1 MGTMRK
7 AARGVIVLAA
17 AVLLAACGGA
27 GAVGDKAGGTGT
39 PVVLRLGTD
48 DGPRRPS
55 AEQITEFARRV
66 EELSEG
72 QVVIKPVWNA
82 AGPLDTEWD
91 QAVARM
97 VVGGQLD
104 MALIPARAW
113 DTEGVTSLRALN
125 APLLVDSDALV
136 EQIVTDDLA
145 EDMLAGLE
153 ATGVTGLALLPEGL
167 RHLFLYGSHTLADVR
182 GKLLRAPRSETTWAL
197 FEALGATP
205 VDETSREEIEAGTV
219 LGAESS
225 FALATSLPADAT
237 AIGNLTLFPKVNALV
252 VRSATF
258 DGLTSAQ
265 QSILRD
271 AARST
276 VAWAVEQTGTDA
288 AHAKPYCDN
297 GGRIIHVSAADIE
310 QARAAARPVY
320 EDLEQDAG
328 TAATIARIEELKR
341 DIPAVR
347 PPASCDGR
355 VESAADE
362 QTDDPAL
369 LNGVYRYEVTYDYL
383 LDAGLQQAQ
392 AEEESGVHTVT
403 MEDGRFVDAWRNPTS
418 SGECTGT
425 YTIAGSRATFV
436 WDPGCEGDYDI
447 TFTVQGDQIL
457 WSDVTIHPPHNT
469 PEGRLVAAAFSAVP
483 WTRIGDPPGGQS
495 SEFPDGI
502 YRMEMAAEFLMD
514 AGVDR
519 ETAANHEGMWTLT
532 FKEGRFVEGTCE
544 GTYSV
549 EDRRVSILLSDDE
562 NCGTAANKELFS
574 AGWRL
579 DGDQLQLLD
588 VRSGHGSDLLIRV
601 LFGGK
606 PFTKIG

>member
-7 AARGVIVLAA
+7 AARGLIVLAA
-17 AVLLAACGGA
+17 AVLLAACGGG
-27 GAVGDKAGGTGT
+27 GAVGDKAGGAGT
-39 PVVLRLGTD
+39 PLVLRLGTEA
-48 DGPRRPS
+48 GPSRPS
-55 AEQITEFARRV
+55 ADQILEYARRV
-66 EELSEG
+66 EEASDG
-72 QVVIKPVWNA
+72 QVVIEPVWDA
-82 AGPLDTEWD
+82 AGPQATEWD

-97 VVGGQLD
+97 VVGGKLD

-153 ATGVTGLALLPEGL
+153 AAGVTGLALLPEGL
-167 RHLFLYGSHTLADVR
+167 RHLFLYGDHTLDDAR
-182 GKLLRAPRSETTWAL
+182 GKHVRAPRSETTWAL

-225 FALATSLPADAT
+225 FALATSLPVETT
-237 AIGNLTLFPKVNALV
+237 AIGNLTLFPKVNTLV
-252 VRSATF
+252 VSSATF
-258 DGLTSAQ
+258 DDLTSTQ

-276 VAWAVEQTGTDA
+276 VTWAVEQTGTDA

-297 GGRIIHVSAADIE
+297 GGRIIHASAAEIE

-320 EDLEQDAG
+320 EVLEQDTG
-328 TAATIARIEELKR
+328 TAAAIARIEELKR
-341 DIPAVR
+341 DIPAVP
-347 PPASCDGR
+347 PPATCDGR

-362 QTDDPAL
+362 KTGDPAL
-369 LNGVYRYEVTYDYL
+369 G
-383 LDAGLQQAQ
+383 
-392 AEEESGVHTVT
+392 
-403 MEDGRFVDAWRNPTS
+403 
-418 SGECTGT
+418 GE
-425 YTIAGSRATFV
+425 A
-436 WDPGCEGDYDI
+436 
-447 TFTVQGDQIL
+447 
-457 WSDVTIHPPHNT
+457 
-469 PEGRLVAAAFSAVP
+469 
-483 WTRIGDPPGGQS
+483 

-502 YRMEMAAEFLMD
+502 YRMEMTAEFLMD

-519 ETAANHEGMWTLT
+519 ETAANHDGMWTLT
-532 FKEGRFVEGTCE
+532 FQEGRFVEGTCE

-549 EDRRVSILLSDDE
+549 KGGRVSILLGDDE
-562 NCGTAANKELFS
+562 GCGTSANKELFS

-579 DGDQLQLLD
+579 DGDQLRLLD
-588 VRSGHGSDLLIRV
+588 VRSGHGSDLLIEV